1 MADELSLDIAKDAEK
16 LIKLDSPSGLRQ
28 VVRKYDDN
36 NKHVPLTFKDMAY
49 YA

>member
-36 NKHVPLTFKDMAY
+36 NKHVPLTFKDMAH